1 MYAMTLLCSIAI
13 QHNLEL
19 KTLGSLPLDVPSHN
33 LPTDHCP
40 LPTLPHPASQVGT
53 LGKDEMNQGNV
64 TKYIYFK
71 FVEKIKIDF
80 IF

>member
-1 MYAMTLLCSIAI
+1 MYAMTLLCSIAM

-19 KTLGSLPLDVPSHN
+19 KTLGSLPLDVPSPN
-33 LPTDHCP
+33 

-53 LGKDEMNQGNV
+53 LGKDVMNQGNV
-64 TKYIYFK
+64 KNIFISNLWK
-71 FVEKIKIDF
+71 KNENSDF

>member
-1 MYAMTLLCSIAI
+1 MSPAPI
-13 QHNLEL
+13 
-19 KTLGSLPLDVPSHN
+19 
-33 LPTDHCP
+33 CP
-40 LPTLPHPASQVGT
+40 LPTFPHPATQVGT
-53 LGKDEMNQGNV
+53 LGKNEMNQGNV